1 MVFWVF
7 HLLGILP
14 GYFTE
19 LLEFVGIISFEKL
32 FKYGF
37 HHKRNALELYPTFP
51 TRHQQDRAVT
61 NRLSEPEE
69 VS

>member
-32 FKYGF
+32 FS
-37 HHKRNALELYPTFP
+37 NMASI
-51 TRHQQDRAVT
+51 TREM
-61 NRLSEPEE
+61 L
-69 VS
+69 